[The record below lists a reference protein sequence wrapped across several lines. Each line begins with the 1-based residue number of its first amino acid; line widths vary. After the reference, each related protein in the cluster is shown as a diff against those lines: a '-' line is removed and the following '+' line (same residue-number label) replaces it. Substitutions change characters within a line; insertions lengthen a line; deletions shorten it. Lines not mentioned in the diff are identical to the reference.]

1 MIKKKLISFILLV
14 AFSFVLVHNSVV
26 HHHHDEISKASIQ
39 EHHHDHDSQ
48 DHHNDENK
56 PINFFSHLSHFV
68 TTSEFSFTF
77 SDSFDFQKRNIVK
90 LFSGDTNIVFEFP
103 KIQIKS
109 EPIIHILIPEKHLF
123 YTTNKLRGPPLVVI
137 S

>member
-1 MIKKKLISFILLV
+1 MINKKLISIILLV
-14 AFSFVLVHNSVV
+14 AFSFVLVHNSVL
-26 HHHHDEISKASIQ
+26 HHHHDEISKTSIQ
-39 EHHHDHDSQ
+39 EHHHDHDTQ
-48 DHHNDENK
+48 DHHNENK
-56 PINFFSHLSHFV
+56 EPTNLFSHFSHFV

-90 LFSGDTNIVFEFP
+90 LFSGDITIVFELP

-109 EPIIHILIPEKHLF
+109 ESSIYILIPEKHLF
-123 YTTNKLRGPPLVVI
+123 YTTYTLRGPPLAVI

>member
-1 MIKKKLISFILLV
+1 MINKKLISIILLV
-14 AFSFVLVHNSVV
+14 AFSFVLVHNSVL
-26 HHHHDEISKASIQ
+26 HHHHDELSKTSIQ

-56 PINFFSHLSHFV
+56 PLNLFSHFSHFV
-68 TTSEFSFTF
+68 NTSEFSFTF
-77 SDSFDFQKRNIVK
+77 SDAFDFQKRNVVK
-90 LFSGDTNIVFEFP
+90 LFYGHTNIVFELP

-109 EPIIHILIPEKHLF
+109 EPIIYIFIPEKHSF
-123 YTTNKLRGPPLVVI
+123 YTSYTLRGPPLPTL